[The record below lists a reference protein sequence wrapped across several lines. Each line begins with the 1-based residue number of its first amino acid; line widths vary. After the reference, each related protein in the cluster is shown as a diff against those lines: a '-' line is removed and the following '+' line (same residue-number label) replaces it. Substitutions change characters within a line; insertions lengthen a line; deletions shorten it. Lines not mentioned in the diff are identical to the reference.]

1 MLWALVHPEPAGPCT
16 TTFRGLV
23 TEGMSTLQ
31 ADPRCGPRYDACA
44 ASFRCQYEL
53 RQAVQHLVNGY
64 PAATAKFEST
74 LCSKSPELQALHE
87 CTMNA
92 DGAFATPDG
101 LPPLVQVCPSTGVP
115 NCRAH
120 LTHLTDAQL
129 PPPVQSGWS
138 RVACAA
144 PDELTPTQCTQLM
157 EGLDSVCEEP
167 AGG

>member
-16 TTFRGLV
+16 TTLRGLV

-92 DGAFATPDG
+92 DGAFAAPDG
-101 LPPLVQVCPSTGVP
+101 LPPLVQV
-115 NCRAH
+115 
-120 LTHLTDAQL
+120 
-129 PPPVQSGWS
+129 
-138 RVACAA
+138 
-144 PDELTPTQCTQLM
+144 
-157 EGLDSVCEEP
+157 
-167 AGG
+167 